1 MHGGSAEDQAHRASR
16 SFAWWLYQP
25 YKYLVF
31 APALLVSTLILAAI
45 AVLLCFV
52 LPPRMVSWLC
62 GVTWARI
69 NALTIPVRLRVEG
82 REHVT
87 PGQSYVV
94 ACNHQS
100 HIDVLVLYGWLGVDF
115 RWVMKQELRGVPGLG
130 IACSRL
136 GHIYID
142 RSNHQAALASIENAK
157 QRIIGGTSV
166 LFFPEGT
173 RSRSGA
179 LGPFKKGA
187 FHFAVDLGLPILP
200 VTITGT
206 RTILPPDGVDLMPGS
221 ARMIIHPP
229 IETEGTD
236 RKDIG
241 PLMEQV
247 RAAIAQPLGDVGA
260 PDRSVVP

>member
-1 MHGGSAEDQAHRASR
+1 
-16 SFAWWLYQP
+16 
-25 YKYLVF
+25 VF
-31 APALLVSTLILAAI
+31 APILLVSTLVFATI
-45 AVLLCFV
+45 AVLLCFI
-52 LPPRMVSWLC
+52 LPPRIVSRLC

-69 NALTIPVRLRVEG
+69 NALTIPVRLAVEG
-82 REHVT
+82 RDHIAR
-87 PGQSYVV
+87 GQSYVV

-130 IACSRL
+130 IACARL

-142 RSNHQAALASIENAK
+142 RSNHQAALASIESAK
-157 QRIIGGTSV
+157 QRIFGGTSV

-179 LGPFKKGA
+179 LGAFKKGA

-206 RTILPPDGVDLMPGS
+206 RKILPPDGLGLMPGS
-221 ARMIIHPP
+221 ARLIIHPP
-229 IETEGTD
+229 IDTD
-236 RKDIG
+236 GIDKRDLG
-241 PLMEQV
+241 PLMERV
-247 RAAIAQPLGDVGA
+247 RATIAQPLGDLGA
-260 PDRSVVP
+260 PDQPAVL